1 MITEA
6 DLEVQEYN
14 VLYNKEVIQLEQI
27 IFNEKTQ
34 KESIILASYFYVK
47 QLYENG
53 LLSERELH
61 NIKEKY
67 HIDIE

>member
-1 MITEA
+1 M
-6 DLEVQEYN
+6 
-14 VLYNKEVIQLEQI
+14 IQLEQI
-27 IFNEKTQ
+27 IFNEKTK

>member
-1 MITEA
+1 MTTEE

-61 NIKEKY
+61 SIKEKY